1 MKLIAPLAP
10 LWYMFSCAVDV
21 IIILHYLTLS
31 HSGTCSPVQ
40 LMSSLSYLHS
50 SAHYHQ
56 CHNYLNILI
65 TITLPDILL
74 LSCQKHYPNDHDYF
88 ILTAFNLENI
98 LLHTVELCLL
108 IKCHIMS
115 SDQIKTSSSD

>member
-1 MKLIAPLAP
+1 MITSTASGLVKLIAPLAP

-56 CHNYLNILI
+56 CHNYLNNINYHHSGRHFP
-65 TITLPDILL
+65 TQ
-74 LSCQKHYPNDHDYF
+74 LSKA
-88 ILTAFNLENI
+88 L
-98 LLHTVELCLL
+98 
-108 IKCHIMS
+108 S
-115 SDQIKTSSSD
+115 